1 MIDMDKLRVGAE
13 FLEER
18 WPDAK
23 PRMALTLGSGWGAV
37 VESFDQI
44 DELDYDEIPGMGATG
59 VQGHAGRIAWMRA
72 EGGELFIFQGRRHF
86 YEGVGW
92 APIAMPIF
100 LSKLKGAEICLLT
113 NAAGGIADGLR
124 VGDLM
129 LIEDHINMLG
139 DNPLIGPH
147 DPFWGERFPDQT
159 SVYDSKFIAAAE
171 AAAERVGKLVA
182 KGVYCATSGPTFETP
197 AEVRAFKALGAD
209 AVGMSTVPE
218 AILANAAGI
227 RVGAISF
234 ITNLASGISPVP
246 LTHAEVMDA
255 ASREMPKISELIVEL
270 AKDLLR

>member
-1 MIDMDKLRVGAE
+1 MIDMDKLKVGAE
-13 FLEER
+13 FLHER

-23 PRMALTLGSGWGAV
+23 PRMALTLGSGWGSV
-37 VESFDQI
+37 VDSFELI
-44 DELDYDEIPGMGATG
+44 DEMDYEEIPGMGAAG
-59 VQGHAGRIAWMRA
+59 VQGHAGRIAWMSA
-72 EGGELFIFQGRRHF
+72 EGGELFIFQGRRHY

-92 APIAMPIF
+92 TPIAMPIF
-100 LSKLKGAEICLLT
+100 LSKVRGVEICLLT
-113 NAAGGIADGLR
+113 NAAGGIADELE

-159 SVYDSKFIAAAE
+159 TVYDRGLLESAQ
-171 AAAERVGKLVA
+171 AAAERVGKPVSR
-182 KGVYCATSGPTFETP
+182 GIYCATSGPTFETP
-197 AEVRAFKALGAD
+197 AEVQAFKALGAH

-234 ITNLASGISPVP
+234 ITNLAAGISPVP
-246 LTHAEVMDA
+246 LAHSEVMEA
-255 ASREMPKISELIVEL
+255 AAREMPKISEVIVEL
-270 AKDLLR
+270 ARDLMR